1 MSKYKLGDYTVNNWN
16 DWDRVPRDPVTVGG
30 YILSAVAP
38 TFVAGLSGAAA
49 LGLAYVTGFVAI
61 TAVTSWALN
70 ALMPKPPVPSYS
82 QQVNIKEAAAPQD
95 FVYGEIRKGG
105 VITFYETSGNAG
117 FPQLYLHQIIVLAG
131 HEVNSIGD
139 IYINDKVATFSGNF
153 VTTATDGTET
163 VDYKSKIRIKKYDGS
178 QTTAD
183 SDLVSET
190 SVDSTFKGLGIAY
203 LYVRYEFDQDVFS
216 SGLPL
221 ITAKIQGKKVY
232 DPRTTTT
239 AYSNNAALCI
249 RDFITSSYGLD
260 DSAIDETSFTAAA
273 NECDENVTL
282 DAGGTEK
289 RYTLNGTVS
298 AASPIGNVLGEMV
311 TACAG
316 TLFWGSGYWRLKAG
330 AYTSPVKTLTL
341 DDLRGPI
348 NLETRTNMRD
358 NFNTVRGTFTDAE
371 QDYIAAD
378 YPEVTSSTF
387 KTQDN
392 GEEALLDLN
401 LPFTTSS
408 ATAQRLA
415 KLTLYRG
422 REQMTLSA
430 DFGLNAFNIEVG
442 DIISFTN
449 ARYGFSAKEFEVIGW
464 SFSSNQEAGDLRVR
478 LTLQETS
485 QAAFDWNAEET
496 AITSNDST
504 LPTAFDVQTPTLDTP
519 TTSAILNADGTAV
532 PTIVFTWSVTT
543 DALVDQYEFQWKKS
557 TDTEYN
563 SSILTGKEFTLFPA
577 ISGVTYNYR
586 VRAFSFLGVRSA
598 FASGSIAAPQ
608 DTTAPSDPTSFT
620 ATGGFQ
626 SIRLDWTNPT
636 DSDLRFIRIW
646 VTDTNVAPN
655 YGSVTPDFTS
665 LTDDFTH
672 SKLGNAVTKYYWI
685 KAEDYSGNQSGAV
698 GSASATTLRAATDD
712 IDTSAVTTPKI
723 AAGAV
728 SFKTRST
735 DGTAYSS
742 GFSGSSPAP
751 DTTYQTARDAIDNG
765 TYPTGAGWKQLGS
778 ESYTVSATDV
788 PESLVFTTRY
798 IAAFTS
804 FIADTGASGYN
815 ASVAQLARSS
825 YSLRLT
831 RTRSAT
837 TTELQNVGHDIGF
850 MFFGGGFPFSS
861 GQGMGPTSRQ
871 FFVTDVQASDVFTI
885 EAYLHWYSGGDSNQ
899 AAHQMQHGFRY
910 FELTTEGYYR

>member
-788 PESLVFTTRY
+788 TESLVFTTRY

>member
-16 DWDRVPRDPVTVGG
+16 DWDRVPREPITLGNFIIASLGMSTTSIAVIAAVG
-30 YILSAVAP
+30 
-38 TFVAGLSGAAA
+38 VAG
-49 LGLAYVTGFVAI
+49 YVGI
-61 TAVTSWALN
+61 SAVTSWALN

-289 RYTLNGTVS
+289 RYTINGTIS